1 METLSMAV
9 FGLHILFAVYDQQAT
24 IETADEVL
32 IAPHVAEGLGM
43 IGPSLRDQGP
53 AEGTNIDGCSD
64 YGWAPDYLLETLLV
78 AFPRRLR
85 RLCPGGMAATP
96 RRLDHNSFIKE
107 LAPDAREMA
116 SDARAQLT
124 AKESETSWPRP
135 GKVTLF
141 ENPWQSVTDELRI
154 GIEQFLCW
162 LTRREAVTAIVDDN
176 CTCAG
181 RLQRLES

>member
-1 METLSMAV
+1 MAV

-96 RRLDHNSFIKE
+96 RRLDHNHGQGKLRSLKI
-107 LAPDAREMA
+107 
-116 SDARAQLT
+116 
-124 AKESETSWPRP
+124 P
-135 GKVTLF
+135 GKASQTNSASALSNF
-141 ENPWQSVTDELRI
+141 
-154 GIEQFLCW
+154 
-162 LTRREAVTAIVDDN
+162 
-176 CTCAG
+176 CAG
-181 RLQRLES
+181 SPVEKP